1 MLSGM
6 AQGRVFLAAGATDM
20 RKSFNGLSGL
30 VRSSLSGDPLS
41 GDLFVFCNR
50 PKNRLK
56 ILYFDTSGMWVLA
69 KRLERGT
76 FAWPARLEGRARVE
90 LRQEELLLLLNGLEA
105 SELRERARWRRRA
118 S

>member
-1 MLSGM
+1 VLSGFGK
-6 AQGRVFLAAGATDM
+6 GRVFLASGATDM
-20 RKSFNGLSGL
+20 RKSFNGLSGV
-30 VRSSLSGDPLS
+30 VRASLEGDPLS

-50 PKNRLK
+50 WKNRLK

-76 FAWPARLEGRARVE
+76 FAWPERIEGRARVE
-90 LRQEELLLLLNGLEA
+90 LRQEELMLLLNGLEA
-105 SELRERARWRRRA
+105 GELRERSRWRRRA

>member
-1 MLSGM
+1 VLSGLGK
-6 AQGRVFLAAGATDM
+6 GRIFVAPGVTDM

-30 VRSSLSGDPLS
+30 VRSSLAGDPLS

-50 PKNRLK
+50 GKNRLK

-76 FAWPARLEGRARVE
+76 FAWPERVEGRTRVE
-90 LRQEELLLLLNGLEA
+90 LRYEELMLLLNGLDT